1 MPTERPI
8 AYTRDNI
15 LAILAGRK
23 RMTRRIVK
31 PQPPSVEAVRAL
43 AGTDYS
49 WYRVPETTRT
59 GTFRI
64 AGPVWAVRQL
74 MGSEPPDL
82 VCPFGIAGDLL
93 WVREGWRTERKF
105 DEMNGTQLREHFRQP
120 FIDCPIAYDAG
131 GAFALESNPVKIPG
145 RLRAA
150 RYMPRW
156 ASRIDQ
162 KLTKVSLEPLQKI
175 TEADARAEGVE
186 AAVGSVVE
194 THAHRVAFQS
204 LWDSIN
210 GKRPDC
216 DWDSNPFVWVL
227 EVTAP

>member
-15 LAILAGRK
+15 IAILAGRK

-31 PQPPSVEAVRAL
+31 PQPPSRAAVHAL
-43 AGTDYS
+43 AGTGYS
-49 WYRVPETTRT
+49 WYRVPETTRK
-59 GTFRI
+59 GTFRV

-74 MGSEPPDL
+74 MGCEPADL
-82 VCPFGIAGDLL
+82 VCPFGVAGDSL
-93 WVREGWRTERKF
+93 WIREGWRTERKF
-105 DEMNGTQLREHFRQP
+105 DEMNGTQLAEHFRQP

-131 GAFALESNPVKIPG
+131 GAFALADNPVKIPG

-162 KLTKVSLEPLQKI
+162 KLEKI
-175 TEADARAEGVE
+175 GIQQIDDITIEDAKAEGVGTRLE
-186 AAVGSVVE
+186 FME
-194 THAHRVAFQS
+194 
-204 LWDSIN
+204 LWEEIN
-210 GKRPDC
+210 GKRPGC
-216 DWDSNPFVWVL
+216 DWSSDPWVWVL
-227 EVTAP
+227 ETGTL